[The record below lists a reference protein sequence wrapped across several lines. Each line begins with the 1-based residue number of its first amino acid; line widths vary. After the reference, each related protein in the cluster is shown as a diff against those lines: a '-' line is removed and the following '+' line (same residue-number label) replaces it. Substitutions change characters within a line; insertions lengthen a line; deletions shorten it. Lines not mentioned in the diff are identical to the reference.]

1 MITLW
6 RLRLLTQRY
15 ATCFVSTLVEM
26 QSEEIYAFR
35 IFVTGDSLR
44 SQRAIDNLRGLCA
57 SVLAEQADIEVVD
70 VLTSP
75 ERAESEKVIATPTVL
90 RLSPAPARRV
100 IGDLADYH
108 MAAAALGLRSSD
120 GSSTDG
126 HRDE

>member
-1 MITLW
+1 
-6 RLRLLTQRY
+6 
-15 ATCFVSTLVEM
+15 
-26 QSEEIYAFR
+26 
-35 IFVTGDSLR
+35 
-44 SQRAIDNLRGLCA
+44 
-57 SVLAEQADIEVVD
+57 VLAEQADIEVVD